1 MRRIAITILVLAYT
15 VGLKAQELT
24 PTAKGNFMIG
34 GSAGFSHSKNNLS
47 CSKNFDLAP
56 NIGYFIIDGL
66 AVGATPMYSY
76 SNIKPYNNNS
86 FSLKT
91 ISHTFSIAPFVRYI
105 FKNGIFTQIEGGI
118 GKTFIKRGVFHS
130 NEDSKSTT
138 TTKYIQPSIGYS
150 YFIKSKVAIEASAYY
165 KYTTQKDK
173 EKDGGTN
180 LFGSFDKKSIGVRV
194 GIQAYL

>member
-47 CSKNFDLAP
+47 CSKNFDFAP

-150 YFIKSKVAIEASAYY
+150 YFINSKVAIEASAYY

>member
-47 CSKNFDLAP
+47 CSKYFDFAP

-66 AVGATPMYSY
+66 SVGATPMYSY
-76 SNIKPYNNNS
+76 SSSNTDNAAYK
-86 FSLKT
+86 FSTTNL
-91 ISHTFSIAPFVRYI
+91 HTFSIAPFVRYI
-105 FKNGIFTQIEGGI
+105 FKNGIFTQIEGGT

-150 YFIKSKVAIEASAYY
+150 YFINSKVAIEASAYY

>member
-15 VGLKAQELT
+15 VGLKAQEFP

-34 GSAGFSHSKNNLS
+34 GSAGYSHSKNNLS

-150 YFIKSKVAIEASAYY
+150 YFINSKVAIEASAYY

>member
-138 TTKYIQPSIGYS
+138 TTNIFSHLLVIATLLIAK
-150 YFIKSKVAIEASAYY
+150 
-165 KYTTQKDK
+165 
-173 EKDGGTN
+173 
-180 LFGSFDKKSIGVRV
+180 
-194 GIQAYL
+194 

>member
-47 CSKNFDLAP
+47 CSKNFDFAP

-91 ISHTFSIAPFVRYI
+91 ISHTFSIAPFIRYI
-105 FKNGIFTQIEGGI
+105 FKNRIFTQIEGGI
-118 GKTFIKRGVFHS
+118 GIASVKERLFYWDKDL
-130 NEDSKSTT
+130 ESTT

-150 YFIKSKVAIEASAYY
+150 YFINSKVAIEASAYY
-165 KYTTQKDK
+165 KYTTQK
-173 EKDGGTN
+173 EKIKDEFARDIEPLN
-180 LFGSFDKKSIGVRV
+180 KKSIGIRV

>member
-34 GSAGFSHSKNNLS
+34 GSAGYSHSKNNLS

-150 YFIKSKVAIEASAYY
+150 YFINSKVAIEASAYY

>member
-150 YFIKSKVAIEASAYY
+150 YFINSKVAIEASAYY

>member
-47 CSKNFDLAP
+47 CSKNFDFAP

-150 YFIKSKVAIEASAYY
+150 YFINSKVAIEASAYY
-165 KYTTQKDK
+165 KYTTQKEK

-180 LFGSFDKKSIGVRV
+180 LLGSFDKKSIGVRV